1 MKQAEKIFL
10 EKKRLW
16 KKKELGGKKRHEML
30 KQGRVVAMQNK
41 EKLLT
46 YLTVLEMN
54 NTTYHRVVT
63 DPWGISNKN

>member
-1 MKQAEKIFL
+1 MNETGREDLSRTQGK
-10 EKKRLW
+10 
-16 KKKELGGKKRHEML
+16 KKRHEMF
-30 KQGRVVAMQNK
+30 KPGRMVPMQNK

-63 DPWGISNKN
+63 DPWGISKKN